1 MMYNNQ
7 KLAWVNWVKVLCMFL
22 VFFYHSESRSYYYV
36 LRMDDIIEPFFV
48 NVFFLISGYL
58 IFRKNL
64 KPEIYKL
71 CMKDYWHDYGKA
83 YLYNVVFKIVIPT
96 IIFGALLFVPKV
108 LMRGGEM
115 DLFIFLRQSIGG
127 CGLWFTPALAVA
139 ELLLFCLLIFRKI
152 NPYFVLLCSVGFIFI
167 AEFLHKK
174 GVSGFP
180 WFYQTGMLAT
190 IFMAMGGV
198 FFDLEHRKKIS
209 ELKCKEVLYFAGII
223 TYTAVCLTITP
234 PLTINILKISLLG
247 YVMAIFSCVIIIHY
261 AKKLPANKII
271 DRIGSHTLG
280 LYFLSGAIPETLCS
294 ITKKLLD
301 FNSII
306 ICGIALVSFLIGI
319 VMNEMMV
326 RFFPFLF
333 DLRLLKKKTFN
344 NV

>member
-1 MMYNNQ
+1 
-7 KLAWVNWVKVLCMFL
+7 MFL
-22 VFFYHSESRSYYYV
+22 VFFYHSESRSHYYV
-36 LRMDDIIEPFFV
+36 FRVNDIIEPFFV

-96 IIFGALLFVPKV
+96 ILFGALLFVPKV

-115 DLFIFLRQSIGG
+115 DLHLFLRHSIGG

-139 ELLLFCLLIFRKI
+139 ELLLFCLLIFRKF

-167 AEFLHKK
+167 AEMLHDK

-198 FFDLEHRKKIS
+198 VYDLEHRIKNHYIKS
-209 ELKCKEVLYFAGII
+209 KEILYFAGIV
-223 TYTAVCLTITP
+223 TYVTICLTITP
-234 PLTINILKISLLG
+234 PLTINVLKISFWG
-247 YVMAIFSCVIIIHY
+247 YVMAIFSCIIIIHY
-261 AKKLPANKII
+261 AKKLPAITFI
-271 DRIGSHTLG
+271 DKIGSHTLG
-280 LYFLSGAIPETLCS
+280 LYFLSGAIPETLCN
-294 ITKKLLD
+294 ITKKSLE
-301 FNSII
+301 FNSMI
-306 ICGIALVSFLIGI
+306 ICGIALVSFIIGI
-319 VMNEMMV
+319 VLNEMMV
-326 RFFPFLF
+326 RFVPFLF
-333 DLRLLKKKTFN
+333 DLRLLKKK
-344 NV
+344 